1 MTSEQNKQINKP
13 ISDSAAPAALEN
25 QNALGRTVRRL
36 NRDLSSVRETSELLN
51 APLELPQV
59 LELVVKTVAQAVGAD
74 AAGLRLLDKESG
86 QLVLKATYGLS
97 QAYIEKGPVTAVES
111 SLNMRALAGEVIVV
125 KDMGSDERFG
135 RYRDAVGR
143 EGLVSSLTI
152 GLTYKDHGIGTLR
165 LYNKRKRRFSDSDIS
180 VAQTVAAQ
188 SAAAIVNARLYAE
201 ALEAERMG
209 RQLKLAAE
217 VQRRLLPN
225 KPPVVEGLE
234 LAGLYA
240 PCYELGGDLYDFFTV
255 GDGRL
260 VVLIGDVMGK
270 GVSASLAMA
279 SLRSSLRAQ
288 AQHDADLG
296 HLIWRVNRMFT
307 RDIAYGEF
315 ATLFVAVVEPASG
328 RMTYCNCGHEPP
340 LLLHGGQFTRLEE
353 GGTVLGLDLE
363 SQFSIGEVQLRPG
376 HMLVMYT
383 DGLTETGNF
392 AREPFGQQ
400 RLLET
405 VVASSEM
412 TAEQAA
418 KNILWSMRKFTG
430 LTRRS
435 DDVAIV
441 VMKKKD
447 PSQGEAVR
455 TP

>member
-1 MTSEQNKQINKP
+1 MTSDQNKQINKP
-13 ISDSAAPAALEN
+13 DPTSTIEPAKPSKKALD
-25 QNALGRTVRRL
+25 RTVRRL
-36 NRDLSSVRETSELLN
+36 NRDLSSVRQTSQLLN
-51 APLELPQV
+51 APLDLPQV

-74 AAGLRLLDKESG
+74 AAGLRLLDKETG

-97 QAYIEKGPVTAVES
+97 DAYINKGPVTAAES
-111 SLNMRALAGEVIVV
+111 SLNMRALDGEVIVV
-125 KDMGSDERFG
+125 DNMARDQRFG
-135 RYRDAVGR
+135 RYRQDVDK
-143 EGLVSSLTI
+143 EGLISNLTI
-152 GLTYKDHGIGTLR
+152 GLTYKDRGIGTLR
-165 LYNKRKRRFSDSDIS
+165 LYNKYKRHFSDSDIS

-201 ALEAERMG
+201 ALRAERMG

-217 VQRRLLPN
+217 VQRRLLPS
-225 KPPVVEGLE
+225 KPPVVEGVE
-234 LAGLYA
+234 LAGLYV

-255 GDGRL
+255 ADGRL

-296 HLIWRVNRMFT
+296 HLVRRVNRMFT

-315 ATLFVAVVEPASG
+315 ATLFVAVVDPATG
-328 RMTYCNCGHEPP
+328 LMDYCNCGHEPP
-340 LLLHGGQFTRLEE
+340 LLLDGGHFARLDE
-353 GGTVLGLDLE
+353 GGTVLGIDLE
-363 SQFSIGEVQLRPG
+363 SHFTIGQVQLKPG
-376 HMLVMYT
+376 YMLVMYT

-392 AREPFGQQ
+392 AREPFGKQ

-405 VVASSEM
+405 VVASADM

-418 KNILWSMRKFTG
+418 KNIMWAMRKFAG
-430 LTRRS
+430 LTRRC

-441 VMKKKD
+441 VMKKSA
-447 PSQGEAVR
+447 PQ
-455 TP
+455 